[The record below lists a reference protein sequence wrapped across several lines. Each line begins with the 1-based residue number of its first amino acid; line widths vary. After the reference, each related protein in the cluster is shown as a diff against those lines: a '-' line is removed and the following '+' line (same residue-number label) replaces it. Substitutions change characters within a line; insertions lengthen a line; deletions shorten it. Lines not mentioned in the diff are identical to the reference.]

1 LGNQAI
7 GSSYVGS
14 FSLEKPFS
22 NGLYAKAAYSY
33 GVTKNTVDAGSIAF
47 GSWNNNPHSGNPNDP
62 GLGFSSNSM
71 GHRVFTALSYSKD
84 FFKFGNTSFG
94 LFWEGRTIGNY
105 SYVYGGD
112 FNGDGGTSNDLI
124 YIHKNKGEMRF
135 VPFTSSG
142 TTFTAEQQADAWEA
156 FIQQDEYLSSN
167 RGSVA
172 ERGAAFLPMV
182 FRADFN
188 FTQQLFTNIRGK
200 KNTLE
205 FRADILN
212 VGNLLKSE
220 WGVGQF
226 VTTTS
231 PLVPAGVT
239 STGEPQFKLRNL
251 GNQLI
256 TESFQPTVGV
266 SDVWRA
272 QFGLRY
278 TFN

>member
-1 LGNQAI
+1 
-7 GSSYVGS
+7 
-14 FSLEKPFS
+14 LEKPFT

-33 GVTKNTVDAGSIAF
+33 GITENTVDPGSIAF
-47 GSWNNNPHSGNPNDP
+47 GTWVNNPHSGNPNDNEL
-62 GLGFSSNSM
+62 GLSSNTM

-84 FFKFGNTSFG
+84 LFSFGNTSFG
-94 LFWEGRTIGNY
+94 LFWEGRTIGNF

-112 FNGDGGTSNDLI
+112 FNGDTGFSNDLI
-124 YIHKNKGEMRF
+124 YIHKNKEEMKF
-135 VPFTSSG
+135 QSFTSSG
-142 TTFTAEQQADAWEA
+142 KTFTPQEQADAWEA
-156 FIQQDEYLSSN
+156 FILQDKYLSAN
-167 RGSVA
+167 RGSIA

-188 FTQQLFTNIRGK
+188 FTQQLFTNIGGK
-200 KNTLE
+200 RNTLE

-212 VGNLLKSE
+212 VGNLLDSA
-220 WGVGQF
+220 WGIGQF
-226 VTTTS
+226 VTSTS

-239 STGEPQFKLRNL
+239 STGEPQFRLRNF

-256 TESFQPTVGV
+256 TQTFQPTVNVG
-266 SDVWRA
+266 DVWRA